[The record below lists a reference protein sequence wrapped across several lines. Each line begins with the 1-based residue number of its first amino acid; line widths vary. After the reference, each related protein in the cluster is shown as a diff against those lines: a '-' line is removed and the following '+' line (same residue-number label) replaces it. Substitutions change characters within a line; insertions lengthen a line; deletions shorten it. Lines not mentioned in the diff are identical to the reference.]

1 MYQALSLSMV
11 CTQNNY
17 GDMELLKKIHNEGK
31 LSYLY
36 DLPNQGGELICS
48 EMQSID
54 SLALFYEGEGNQ
66 LKISMD
72 IKRSIIAC
80 YAFKDGYRTVLFE
93 RKFKTLSSTSL
104 EICYTRNWVEVRC
117 GGCYMGSSYVEP
129 MKGESFRVNVNSSNF
144 SPADRFTAVPF
155 NHDLCKLFIG
165 DGFTGG
171 NWPHVNYWMWPDL
184 VVAGSKKFLNAG
196 ISAANTRRVCQE
208 LSLMFEQSDEHYEEC
223 YVMVGVDDVIDMI
236 SPKETQENYKYMIEV
251 LLQKCK
257 KIYVLTLTPRK
268 DNLNVDITKLNEFIM
283 SLKQIDRVEVI
294 DIYGAFENADIGTII
309 QGADF
314 PAKLSQQLIADTVLN
329 YLDTAKNYRK
339 LPTIVDKDAVIVR
352 LLRCVSNKLCGL
364 AFKIS

>member
-1 MYQALSLSMV
+1 
-11 CTQNNY
+11 
-17 GDMELLKKIHNEGK
+17 
-31 LSYLY
+31 
-36 DLPNQGGELICS
+36 
-48 EMQSID
+48 
-54 SLALFYEGEGNQ
+54 
-66 LKISMD
+66 
-72 IKRSIIAC
+72 
-80 YAFKDGYRTVLFE
+80 
-93 RKFKTLSSTSL
+93 
-104 EICYTRNWVEVRC
+104 
-117 GGCYMGSSYVEP
+117 
-129 MKGESFRVNVNSSNF
+129 
-144 SPADRFTAVPF
+144 
-155 NHDLCKLFIG
+155 
-165 DGFTGG
+165 
-171 NWPHVNYWMWPDL
+171 MWPDL